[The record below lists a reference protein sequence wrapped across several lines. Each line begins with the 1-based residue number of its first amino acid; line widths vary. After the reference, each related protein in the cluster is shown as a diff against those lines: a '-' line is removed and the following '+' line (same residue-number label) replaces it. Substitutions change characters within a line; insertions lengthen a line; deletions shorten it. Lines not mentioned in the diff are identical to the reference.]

1 MSLMINHLKLKITT
15 SNGIFGVDIPFER
28 GLFILQAD
36 NTSGKST
43 CLLSILYALGLE
55 GMLGPSHRMTLPP
68 VVWERVEYEGRNYS
82 VIESEVLLEISNS
95 TEIITIQRQIKGNR
109 NRNLIN
115 VWNGPSLTSPSDSYR
130 CSSYMVREQG
140 GATREIGF
148 HRFLAN
154 FIDWKLPSVPK
165 YNGEE
170 SLLYMETIFPI
181 LFIEQ
186 KHGWSSLRSRFP
198 TYLGIKDISHR
209 VFEFIMALD
218 AQEIA
223 TKKISLKQQEKET
236 KEKWYATLRQL
247 NDISSSVDA
256 TLENVPQEPTSVW
269 PPTIPPQ
276 VLIVTKQEVLTI
288 QQAIEKSEQRL
299 SSMEFESVPVVSDIV
314 ESTRQNLKEKENQL
328 FDLEIKIRLLFEEI
342 GQKRMQVTSIDS
354 RLSSLESELQKNKD
368 LKKLSELQGIQLLHT
383 ATGECPTCNQSISDS
398 LIMPEITNHS
408 MTVDQNIEFI
418 NEQIKLFKAMQRNES
433 NELKTEEKKLHQLNT
448 FIAQVRQEIRALKT
462 TLTSQN
468 NAPSYAFIEQK
479 IILDIKIKEL
489 RETQKRINNFFGIL
503 SHLTEDW
510 NSIQIELSNLPK
522 TGILSHEDKT
532 KISELQHSFHH
543 QLSDYGF
550 SSIDNFQ
557 EIQISENSYLPEYEG
572 FEVDLSKITSAVD
585 ISKIT
590 SASDY
595 IRFIWAYLLGLLEV
609 ARTQSSNHPGL
620 LIMDEPRQHS
630 ANEASIKALF
640 NRASHSSQHRQ
651 QVIIATSESD
661 EILNRCLKNIP
672 HKLKQF
678 HGKIIAPL

>member
-1 MSLMINHLKLKITT
+1 
-15 SNGIFGVDIPFER
+15 
-28 GLFILQAD
+28 
-36 NTSGKST
+36 
-43 CLLSILYALGLE
+43 
-55 GMLGPSHRMTLPP
+55 
-68 VVWERVEYEGRNYS
+68 
-82 VIESEVLLEISNS
+82 
-95 TEIITIQRQIKGNR
+95 
-109 NRNLIN
+109 
-115 VWNGPSLTSPSDSYR
+115 
-130 CSSYMVREQG
+130 
-140 GATREIGF
+140 
-148 HRFLAN
+148 
-154 FIDWKLPSVPK
+154 
-165 YNGEE
+165 
-170 SLLYMETIFPI
+170 
-181 LFIEQ
+181 
-186 KHGWSSLRSRFP
+186 
-198 TYLGIKDISHR
+198 
-209 VFEFIMALD
+209 
-218 AQEIA
+218 
-223 TKKISLKQQEKET
+223 
-236 KEKWYATLRQL
+236 
-247 NDISSSVDA
+247 
-256 TLENVPQEPTSVW
+256 
-269 PPTIPPQ
+269 
-276 VLIVTKQEVLTI
+276 
-288 QQAIEKSEQRL
+288 
-299 SSMEFESVPVVSDIV
+299 
-314 ESTRQNLKEKENQL
+314 
-328 FDLEIKIRLLFEEI
+328 
-342 GQKRMQVTSIDS
+342 
-354 RLSSLESELQKNKD
+354 
-368 LKKLSELQGIQLLHT
+368 
-383 ATGECPTCNQSISDS
+383 
-398 LIMPEITNHS
+398 

-433 NELKTEEKKLHQLNT
+433 NELKAEEKKLHQLNT

-572 FEVDLSKITSAVD
+572 FEVD

-630 ANEASIKALF
+630 ANEASIKALL
-640 NRASHSSQHRQ
+640 NRASHSSQHGQ